1 MLIGR
6 AEELAQL
13 EQLLGELRAGEGRTL
28 VLHGEAGIGKT
39 ALLRALGERCDRH
52 ITLLRAGGVEAEAEL
67 AFSALSDLL
76 APVQAELAALPGPQA
91 AALGAALAIAPPHPG
106 DRLAV
111 CVATLG
117 LLRAAGRTRPV
128 LGLVD
133 DVQWLDAPSRE
144 CVLYAARR
152 AAGAVGFVLALRD
165 GEGEPADRGYPDL
178 PALRL
183 GPLGY
188 EHSLMV
194 LRHAAPDLLFRVAHA
209 LTRAAAGNPLAL
221 TELPATLSHEQRS
234 GIAELDPPLAPGRRL
249 QMAFARRVGEL
260 TPRARRALLVA
271 AAYQGDDLATIA
283 AACPGASTSVAL
295 LAQAE
300 AHGLAQLTGERLA
313 FGHPLIR
320 GAVYQGAPA
329 AERRAAHRALAE
341 AIRGEQRA
349 WHLAAAAI
357 GPDES
362 AAAELERA
370 ADDAAARRGYASA
383 SMALERAARLS
394 PNRRAH
400 ARRMLAAGQ
409 AAGAAGLLERAMA
422 LLDQAAGPAGD
433 GELRVRIEH
442 FRGLTL
448 GWSGSVEP
456 ATKLLASEAVRAAPG
471 HPVLAAEMLA
481 DAAAACTATNRYHQA
496 QALAEGAAVL
506 LGERGDP
513 PTRARVLTVLGWA
526 LLLRGEAQRARSL
539 LAEGR
544 RLAAGLDPLVPGVQ
558 WLNFT
563 MRARISSGEFEQALA
578 EGLALAERARDAGAL
593 GVLGGAL
600 VVAADAAFRLGDW
613 AVADATTLEAIR
625 VSQDTGQGIWYGY
638 ALSIRTRL
646 AAAQG
651 LEDEAA
657 RLGQDAVALAESAGV
672 RTGLRFARAALG
684 FLHLGAGRIGEAISQ
699 LEQVERLLAGSGL
712 EEPMLVPWAPDLVEA
727 YARAGRTE
735 DAGRVLAMLEWQ
747 AAAAGTAPVNALL
760 ARCRGLLDDDFGP
773 RLAAALALDD
783 QRPMPFERARA
794 LLVLGQLLHRA
805 RRRAEARE
813 RLREALAG
821 FERVG
826 AVAWAAQ
833 AHNELRAAGARRR
846 PAHDDSLTAQELRV
860 AAAVARGAANRE
872 IAAELFLTLKTVE
885 FHLRQIY
892 RKVGVRSRSQ
902 LVATLAQDPALLTS
916 RPVVADSSPASRTR
930 QPPPGPAG

>member
-1 MLIGR
+1 MIVGR

-13 EQLLGELRAGEGRTL
+13 ERLLAGLRAGAGRTL

-39 ALLRALGERCDRH
+39 ALLRALGERCASEV
-52 ITLLRAGGVEAEAEL
+52 TLLRAGGVEAEAEL

-188 EHSLMV
+188 EHSLMM

-329 AERRAAHRALAE
+329 AERRAVHRALAE

-409 AAGAAGLLERAMA
+409 AAGAAGLSERAMA

-496 QALAEGAAVL
+496 QALAEGAAVR
-506 LGERGDP
+506 LGEGGDP

-613 AVADATTLEAIR
+613 AVADAT
-625 VSQDTGQGIWYGY
+625 
-638 ALSIRTRL
+638 RL

-735 DAGRVLAMLEWQ
+735 DARRVLAMLERQ
-747 AAAAGTAPVNALL
+747 AAAAGTAVAGAMA
-760 ARCRGLLDDDFGP
+760 ARCRGMLDDDFGP
-773 RLAAALALDD
+773 ALAEALALDD

-794 LLVLGQLLHRA
+794 LLTVGRRLHRA
-805 RRRAEARE
+805 RRRAEARD
-813 RLREALAG
+813 RLRQAKDG

-826 AVAWAAQ
+826 ALPWVAQ
-833 AHNELRAAGARRR
+833 AESELRAAGGRRR
-846 PAHDDSLTAQELRV
+846 PAPKDSLTAQELRV

-892 RKVGVRSRSQ
+892 RKLGVSSR
-902 LVATLAQDPALLTS
+902 A
-916 RPVVADSSPASRTR
+916 
-930 QPPPGPAG
+930 